1 MGALDLGIFLF
12 PLLAISLGFKHAYDA
27 DHLLAVSNFLT
38 RSKGFRE
45 TSGMTISWAVGHML
59 TAAAIAVFLFVLG
72 TRSRAFIEILGNFQ
86 FFVAVMLIGVGL
98 FGILLGARSPLVHEL
113 DHTHLGGKTHSHIH
127 THRLGRIHLHPPLL
141 GVGVVQGLASND
153 ELILIFI
160 VGLGLGSL
168 QALLGAVALFTIG
181 VMLGMILFGFVM
193 TSALLSSMKKS
204 RLQMVINTFAGSLSI
219 AYGLMIILNVTEFN
233 FILI

>member
-12 PLLAISLGFKHAYDA
+12 PLLAIALGFKHAYDA

-38 RSKGFRE
+38 RSRGFRE
-45 TSGMTISWAVGHML
+45 TSGMTMSWAVGHML
-59 TAAAIAVFLFVLG
+59 TAVAIAIFLFVLG
-72 TRSRAFIEILGNFQ
+72 TRSRAFIEILGTFQ
-86 FFVAVMLIGVGL
+86 FVVAVMLIGVGL
-98 FGILLGARSPLVHEL
+98 FGILLGARSPLVHEH
-113 DHTHLGGKTHSHIH
+113 DHTHYGGKTHSHVH
-127 THRLGRIHLHPPLL
+127 THRLGRMHLHLPLL

-168 QALLGAVALFTIG
+168 QALLGAVVLFTIG

-193 TSALLSSMKKS
+193 TSALLSSVKKT

-219 AYGLMIILNVTEFN
+219 AYGLMIILNLTEFN
-233 FILI
+233 FIRI